1 MITASRTI
9 LDLSRGLNPTVKH
22 GLMVWTIR
30 VRAIH
35 KLSIEE
41 GLTGKLAW
49 LGLTQYY
56 ATAFKTGQYPTIEKD
71 QIVIWS
77 RPHSTSATSPDPVP
91 QPSNFQLVCHP
102 SSLRFFYLFTDAIL
116 LLLLF

>member
-1 MITASRTI
+1 
-9 LDLSRGLNPTVKH
+9 
-22 GLMVWTIR
+22 MVWTIQ

-35 KLSIEE
+35 KFSK
-41 GLTGKLAW
+41 GLADWELAW

-91 QPSNFQLVCHP
+91 QPSNFQLVC
-102 SSLRFFYLFTDAIL
+102 SSLLSLSSFYLFTDAMLL
-116 LLLLF
+116 LLLLFYLV